1 MIPVAAP
8 NSRLTKV
15 GRITGKKNIDVFWDP
30 NNSRI
35 LLAMDGAW
43 FSTKRRYVTETL
55 RDCFGTNYRL
65 RKIALS
71 SGYLRSADT
80 QSYYDIYDCEWADL
94 ASTNMLIHLV
104 I

>member
-1 MIPVAAP
+1 MIPVTNP
-8 NSRLTKV
+8 NRQLAKV

-30 NNSRI
+30 NNGR
-35 LLAMDGAW
+35 LLLDVDGAW
-43 FSTKRRYVTETL
+43 FSAKRRYVTETL
-55 RDCFGTNYRL
+55 RDCFGADVHI

-94 ASTNMLIHLV
+94 ASTNMLVHLV